1 MKHGLMMLYQY
12 IEMIMR
18 LHIQGM
24 GYGHIDFTNLFMGIN
39 SKNPQAFKI
48 SDDGEE
54 IESFSR
60 DLVFMDPNLCSIFTK
75 EGHK

>member
-1 MKHGLMMLYQY
+1 
-12 IEMIMR
+12 
-18 LHIQGM
+18 M

-54 IESFSR
+54 VESFSR
-60 DLVFMDPNLCSIFTK
+60 DLIFMDPNLSNIFTK
-75 EGHK
+75 DGHKQMIKNLMVSQTSNKS